1 MELPGIAGNCTELR
15 AAELLLYLKINN
27 FNCDLKIYA
36 ADTRM
41 ELNISVDFKIMEAQ
55 GSLIST
61 VFKF

>member
-1 MELPGIAGNCTELR
+1 MELPGIAGNCTELH

-41 ELNISVDFKIMEAQ
+41 ELNISVDFKIIEAQ